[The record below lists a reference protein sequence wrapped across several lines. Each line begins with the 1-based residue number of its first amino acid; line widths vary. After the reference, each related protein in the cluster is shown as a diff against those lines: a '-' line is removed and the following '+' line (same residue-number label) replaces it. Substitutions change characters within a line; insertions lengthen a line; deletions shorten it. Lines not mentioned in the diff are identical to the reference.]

1 MTPQTSSKSN
11 VSENTATR
19 SAVNSNTE
27 STTFTQY
34 SSQNV
39 GFFVRAVTTVST
51 GLLVVRRAI
60 AQATRWTLSSV
71 TPIGWLCIFIL
82 IVSIPLGLILHWVEF
97 TVAGGIS
104 LVLLVVAI
112 PFLIGGKSYSVDFS
126 LPEDRVV
133 AGSDVHAQIM
143 VKNVSA
149 RIELPG
155 QIDVPIGAS
164 IKDISVPLM
173 MPGQEFIEN
182 VNFPALRR
190 GVINVGPVTTIR
202 TDPIG
207 ALRQEREW
215 ADVKELYIHPRTV
228 SVPSTSAG
236 FIRDLEGNP
245 TANLVDSDI
254 SFHAIRH
261 YAPGDGQRHIHWKST
276 AKTGELMVRQFEE
289 SRRSRMAL
297 ILALNSEEF
306 ATEDEFETAVSAI
319 GSLGV
324 RAIRDG
330 RDLSVITSSEI
341 APGTKKIVR
350 SIKSLSTLSSRS
362 LLDELCHV
370 ESSDS
375 AMSLDQVCAL
385 TAQAL
390 HDLSIVFIACG
401 SSLTPKQLQHIRLR
415 LPQDIAVVTLLC
427 NPDEEPK
434 YRIFSG
440 VSVLN
445 IGILDDLRALL
456 SRYNS

>member
-1 MTPQTSSKSN
+1 MTPKTSNKLSG
-11 VSENTATR
+11 VENTATD
-19 SAVNSNTE
+19 SAVE

-34 SSQNV
+34 ASENMGLFV
-39 GFFVRAVTTVST
+39 GIVTRVTT
-51 GLLVVRRAI
+51 GLLVARKAI
-60 AQATRWTLSSV
+60 VQAAKWTYASV
-71 TPIGWLCIFIL
+71 TPIGWLCVALVIAA
-82 IVSIPLGLILHWVEF
+82 IPLGLMLHWIEF
-97 TVAGGIS
+97 TVAGGVA
-104 LVLLVVAI
+104 LLLLVIAV
-112 PFLIGGKSYSVDFS
+112 PFLLGGKSYSVDFS

-133 AGSDVHAQIM
+133 AGSDVHAKIV

-155 QIDVPIGAS
+155 QIDVPIGKS

-173 MPGQEFIEN
+173 LPGQVFTED
-182 VNFPALRR
+182 VQFPALRR
-190 GVINVGPVTTIR
+190 GVIEVGPVMTIR

-207 ALRQEREW
+207 ALRHEREW
-215 ADVKELYIHPRTV
+215 ADVKELYIHPLTV

-297 ILALNSEEF
+297 ILALNSSEF
-306 ATEDEFETAVSAI
+306 ATEEEFETSVSAV

-330 RDLSVITSSEI
+330 RDLSVITSAEI
-341 APGTKKIVR
+341 APGTKKVVR
-350 SIKSLSTLSSRS
+350 SIRSLSVLSSRS
-362 LLDELCHV
+362 LLDELCRV
-370 ESSDS
+370 EASDS
-375 AMSLDQVCAL
+375 AMDLNQVCAL

-390 HDLSIVFIACG
+390 SDISIVFIACG
-401 SSLTPKQLQHIRLR
+401 SSMTPKQLQHIRLR
-415 LPQDIAVVTLLC
+415 LPQDVAVVALLC
-427 NPDEEPK
+427 DPGDEPR

-456 SRYNS
+456 SRYNG